1 MALAPTQQSPMYGG
15 SVSYDQMQAFRQQQ
29 ANASFQQN
37 LGRFA
42 MFAGLGV
49 ARGIG
54 AGLQATDLQ
63 NPFRGAGAAV
73 LGGTEPGMV
82 FANQAA
88 QRMGE
93 AAMFPERM
101 KRELEFD
108 RARREQILGIAEE
121 DRSSFKGIS
130 QGIGATMP
138 GQPEAMTPTEEQ
150 IERERAGFGR
160 IGLADMG
167 PDGRTF
173 IAQQGLAVAR
183 SMMMEDE
190 LRRIAQAQMQPASER
205 ARNIMYG
212 TQGGM
217 R

>member
-29 ANASFQQN
+29 ANSTFHQN

-93 AAMFPERM
+93 AAMFPERLQ
-101 KRELEFD
+101 RETEAAKASRAAMMDEAQAQAEAD
-108 RARREQILGIAEE
+108 RGSFRGI
-121 DRSSFKGIS
+121 R
-130 QGIGATMP
+130 QGIGGAGP
-138 GQPEAMTPTEEQ
+138 SQFEELEASGEQPMGL
-150 IERERAGFGR
+150 RAGLSQMNPYGKMFV
-160 IGLADMG
+160 
-167 PDGRTF
+167 
-173 IAQQGLAVAR
+173 AQQGLMAAR
-183 SMMMEDE
+183 E
-190 LRRIAQAQMQPASER
+190 QMASER
-205 ARNIMYG
+205 ARQIMFG
-212 TQGGM
+212 MSGGM

>member
-1 MALAPTQQSPMYGG
+1 MALAPIQQSPMYGG

-93 AAMFPERM
+93 AAMFPERLQ
-101 KRELEFD
+101 RETEFA
-108 RARREQILGIAEE
+108 RARRQEILEQTEE
-121 DRSSFKGIS
+121 DRGSFRGIR
-130 QGIGATMP
+130 QGIGAEAPSQLEEMEQAAE
-138 GQPEAMTPTEEQ
+138 QPMGL
-150 IERERAGFGR
+150 RAGLSQMNPHGKMFV
-160 IGLADMG
+160 
-167 PDGRTF
+167 
-173 IAQQGLAVAR
+173 AQQGLMAAR
-183 SMMMEDE
+183 E
-190 LRRIAQAQMQPASER
+190 QMASER
-205 ARNIMYG
+205 ARQIMFG
-212 TQGGM
+212 MSGGM

>member
-29 ANASFQQN
+29 ANSTFQQN

-54 AGLQATDLQ
+54 AGLQATDLK

-130 QGIGATMP
+130 QGIGAEAPSQLEEMEQAAE
-138 GQPEAMTPTEEQ
+138 QPMGL
-150 IERERAGFGR
+150 RAGLSQMNPYGKMFV
-160 IGLADMG
+160 
-167 PDGRTF
+167 
-173 IAQQGLAVAR
+173 AQQGLMAAR
-183 SMMMEDE
+183 E
-190 LRRIAQAQMQPASER
+190 QMASER
-205 ARNIMYG
+205 ARQIMFG
-212 TQGGM
+212 MSGGM

>member
-54 AGLQATDLQ
+54 AGLQGTDLR
-63 NPFRGAGAAV
+63 NPFTGAGAAV

-93 AAMFPERM
+93 AAMFPERLQ
-101 KRELEFD
+101 RETEAAKASRAAMMEEAQAQAEAD
-108 RARREQILGIAEE
+108 RGSFRGI
-121 DRSSFKGIS
+121 R
-130 QGIGATMP
+130 QGIGSEAPSQLAEMEQAVE
-138 GQPEAMTPTEEQ
+138 QPMGL
-150 IERERAGFGR
+150 RAGLSQMNPYGKMFV
-160 IGLADMG
+160 
-167 PDGRTF
+167 
-173 IAQQGLAVAR
+173 AQQGLMAAR
-183 SMMMEDE
+183 E
-190 LRRIAQAQMQPASER
+190 QMASER
-205 ARNIMYG
+205 ARQIMFG
-212 TQGGM
+212 MSGGM

>member
-29 ANASFQQN
+29 ANSTFQQN

-93 AAMFPERM
+93 AAMFPERL
-101 KRELEFD
+101 KRETEAAKASRAAMMEEAQAQAEAD
-108 RARREQILGIAEE
+108 RGSFRGI
-121 DRSSFKGIS
+121 R
-130 QGIGATMP
+130 QGIGAEAPSQLAEMEQAVE
-138 GQPEAMTPTEEQ
+138 QPMGL
-150 IERERAGFGR
+150 RAGLSQMNPYGKMFV
-160 IGLADMG
+160 
-167 PDGRTF
+167 
-173 IAQQGLAVAR
+173 AQQGLMAAR
-183 SMMMEDE
+183 E
-190 LRRIAQAQMQPASER
+190 QMASER
-205 ARNIMYG
+205 ARQIMFG
-212 TQGGM
+212 MSGGM

>member
-29 ANASFQQN
+29 ANSTFQQN

-93 AAMFPERM
+93 AAMFPERLQ
-101 KRELEFD
+101 RETEAAKASRAAMMDEAQAQAEAD
-108 RARREQILGIAEE
+108 RGSFRGI
-121 DRSSFKGIS
+121 R
-130 QGIGATMP
+130 QGIGAESP
-138 GQPEAMTPTEEQ
+138 SQFEELEASVEQPMGL
-150 IERERAGFGR
+150 RAGLSQMNPYGKMFV
-160 IGLADMG
+160 
-167 PDGRTF
+167 
-173 IAQQGLAVAR
+173 AQQGLMAAR
-183 SMMMEDE
+183 E
-190 LRRIAQAQMQPASER
+190 QMASER
-205 ARNIMYG
+205 ARQIMFG
-212 TQGGM
+212 MSGGM

>member
-29 ANASFQQN
+29 QNATFQQN

-54 AGLQATDLQ
+54 AGLQATDLR
-63 NPFRGAGAAV
+63 NPFPGAGAAI

-93 AAMFPERM
+93 AAMFPERLQREAEM
-101 KRELEFD
+101 AKAKRQE
-108 RARREQILGIAEE
+108 ILDIAED
-121 DRSSFKGIS
+121 DRGSFRGIK
-130 QGIGATMP
+130 QGIGA
-138 GQPEAMTPTEEQ
+138 EAPSRIEQLEAEEEQ
-150 IERERAGFGR
+150 PMGLRAGLGQMNPAGKMFV
-160 IGLADMG
+160 
-167 PDGRTF
+167 
-173 IAQQGLAVAR
+173 AQQGLSVAR
-183 SMMMEDE
+183 SMMMQQE
-190 LRRIAQAQMQPASER
+190 LERIAQAQMQPASER

-212 TQGGM
+212 MQGGM